1 MMLEKEF
8 EPALTLLVNEISL
21 CNDLLNSY
29 RKILNEKLNVLQHDL
44 SKIQLYLR
52 FKVKFVTYHSVLYSK
67 RFSCNNYL
75 VSYRDNYNQ
84 TQYGNI
90 ILFYSF
96 ENVYY
101 TLIQQYHQAAVHIS
115 DDLKIPDEFKNIVDS
130 FYPICYL
137 SNEFIVIQV
146 SDIVS
151 KCVSVPF
158 QQYKCI
164 SERRVNY

>member
-1 MMLEKEF
+1 M
-8 EPALTLLVNEISL
+8 
-21 CNDLLNSY
+21 
-29 RKILNEKLNVLQHDL
+29 
-44 SKIQLYLR
+44 
-52 FKVKFVTYHSVLYSK
+52 
-67 RFSCNNYL
+67 

-101 TLIQQYHQAAVHIS
+101 TLIQQYHRAAANIS

-137 SNEFIVIQV
+137 NNEFIVIKV

-164 SERRVNY
+164 SERRVNYEHD